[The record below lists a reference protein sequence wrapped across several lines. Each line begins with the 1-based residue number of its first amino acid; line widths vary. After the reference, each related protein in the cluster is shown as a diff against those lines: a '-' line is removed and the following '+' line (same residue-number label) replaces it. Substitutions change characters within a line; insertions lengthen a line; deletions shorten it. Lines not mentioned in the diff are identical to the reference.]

1 MKHRNTL
8 LEHLIELKSDN
19 NLTTEQLEILDS
31 AIRLAKKGTKTSKR
45 NAMFL
50 IAKYLLDYYVV
61 IQTLVN

>member
-1 MKHRNTL
+1 MKNRNTL

-19 NLTTEQLEILDS
+19 NLTADQLLILNE

-50 IAKYLLDYYVV
+50 IAKYLLDYYV
-61 IQTLVN
+61 IFQALLN